1 MSKVVPFPRS
11 ISIFTLAMINVAAIG
26 SVKNWPFTAEYGLG
40 SLFFLLLAA
49 LVFFFPVSLVAAE
62 LATGWPKQGGIYVWV
77 REAFG
82 HRAGFLAIF
91 LLWIE
96 NVIWYPTILSFIS
109 ATLAYI
115 FNPALAENTRY
126 TVTVVLVLFWA
137 ATLANL
143 FGMRLS
149 GWISSIGAFCGT
161 MIPGA
166 LIIILGAFWYFGG
179 NPIEIPLTA
188 KALIPSF
195 KFNDL
200 VFFTGVLLALAGME
214 MSSVH
219 ARDVKHPQRDYPR
232 AIFLSAALI
241 LGLSLLGVL
250 SIAMVIP
257 QKEISLV
264 GGAMQAL
271 SVFMGRYNLSSF
283 VPWVAALIAIGAF
296 GSVSTWI
303 IGPSKGLLAAAE
315 GGDLPDVLRKTNEH
329 HAPTALLLIQA
340 LIVTVLSMTF
350 VLMPTVS
357 SAFWLLTILVAQLY
371 LVMYILMFAAA
382 IALRYKKPDVQRAYK
397 VPGGKIG
404 IWLVCGIGI
413 LGAIFALLIGYIP
426 PEKIEIGSPRFYTI
440 FLLIGTAIGCLL
452 PLLMPHFKRKKT

>member
-1 MSKVVPFPRS
+1 MSKVVRFPRS
-11 ISIFTLAMINVAAIG
+11 LTIFTLAMINVAAIG

-40 SLFFLLLAA
+40 ALFFLALAA

-82 HRAGFLAIF
+82 HRVGFLAIS

-96 NVIWYPTILSFIS
+96 NVIWYPTILSFIA
-109 ATLAYI
+109 ATITYT
-115 FNPALAENTRY
+115 FNPALAENTHY
-126 TVTVVLVLFWA
+126 TVIMVLVLFWT

-149 GWISSIGAFCGT
+149 GWISSVGAFCGT
-161 MIPGA
+161 MIPGT
-166 LIIILGAFWYFGG
+166 LIIVLGVLWYFQG
-179 NPIEIPLTA
+179 NPIEIPLTV
-188 KALIPSF
+188 KGLIPHF
-195 KFNDL
+195 QFNDL

-219 ARDVKHPQRDYPR
+219 ARDVKNPQRDYPR

-264 GGAMQAL
+264 SGAMQAL
-271 SVFMGRYNLSSF
+271 SIFMERYNLRHL

-315 GGDLPDVLRKTNEH
+315 GGDLPESFRKVNQH
-329 HAPTALLLIQA
+329 HAPTALLLTQGI
-340 LIVTVLSMTF
+340 IVTFLSITF

-357 SAFWLLTILVAQLY
+357 SAFWILTVLVAQLY
-371 LVMYILMFAAA
+371 LVMYILMFASA
-382 IALRYKKPDVQRAYK
+382 IALRYKKPDVERAYK
-397 VPGGKIG
+397 VPGGKLG
-404 IWLVCGIGI
+404 IWIVAGIGI
-413 LGAIFALLIGYIP
+413 LGSAFALLIGYIP
-426 PEKIEIGSPRFYTI
+426 PEKIPIGSPRFYTT
-440 FLLIGTAIGCLL
+440 FLLIGTVVGCLVPILL
-452 PLLMPHFKRKKT
+452 PHLKRKKA